1 MALRTSTVAVDLP
14 TPVLKELAIMTLRT
28 ASLTG
33 LLVLGSAVVRA
44 QGPVPIPENYYA
56 AGERVELPAP
66 VQGDAVV
73 AGRLVTVGQE
83 VSGDVLAAGWHVS
96 VNAPAADDV
105 RAAGAQVD
113 ITAPVHGDLTV
124 AAGELTVGPQARVG
138 GRAWLTGRT
147 IRVDGVFDREIRIAG
162 ERVVIGGEIRQPI
175 RVVAQ
180 RLEILPT
187 ARILAPMT
195 YQGATPAV
203 VAPGAVLSQSI
214 AYSNISD
221 SEVRRARWP
230 RAATSLLFGIHV
242 FFGGLLLLLLLPK
255 VAGEPAEALRAAP
268 AKSLLAGLALLVTVP
283 FVAILLM
290 ISLIGLPAGLALVA
304 AYAVAL
310 FIAVVT
316 TAIFIGNWEGRL
328 LHRAPATS
336 RGQHAMLLLAGAL
349 TLMVL
354 YAIPVIGTLTV
365 FASVVF
371 GLGAIGVWVSKSYA
385 QAPAPAAA

>member
-1 MALRTSTVAVDLP
+1 
-14 TPVLKELAIMTLRT
+14 MTMRT
-28 ASLTG
+28 ACLAG
-33 LLVLGSAVVRA
+33 LVVLSSAVVRA
-44 QGPVPIPENYYA
+44 QGPAPIPENYYA

-73 AGRLVTVGQE
+73 AGRLVTIGQQ

-96 VNAPAADDV
+96 IVAPTSDDV

-113 ITAPVHGDLTV
+113 VTAPVQGDLTA
-124 AAGELTVGPQARVG
+124 AAGELTVGPQAHVG
-138 GRAWLTGRT
+138 GRTWLTGRT
-147 IRVDGVFDREIRIAG
+147 IRLDGVFDREVRIAG

-180 RLEILPT
+180 RLEILAT
-187 ARILAPMT
+187 ARVLAPLT
-195 YQGATPAV
+195 YEGATPAV
-203 VAPGAVLSQSI
+203 VAPGAVVSQPI
-214 AYSNISD
+214 AYRNISD

-242 FFGGLLLLLLLPK
+242 FLGGVLLLLLIPK
-255 VAGEPAEALRAAP
+255 IAGQPAEALRTSP
-268 AKSLLAGLALLVTVP
+268 TKSLLAGLAMLVTVP

-290 ISLIGLPAGLALVA
+290 ISVIGLPAGLALGA

-316 TAIFIGNWEGRL
+316 TAIFIGNLEGRL
-328 LHRAPATS
+328 VHAAPPSS
-336 RGQHAMLLLAGAL
+336 RRQQLMLLLAGVV

-354 YAIPVIGTLTV
+354 HSIPVIGTIAV
-365 FASVVF
+365 FASIVF
-371 GLGAIGVWVSKSYA
+371 GLGAIGVWMSGMYA
-385 QAPAPAAA
+385 QASTPATS